1 MFLVNSRSP
10 HFTATTSSSASESLH
25 QWWHTFSRSY
35 GVNLPS
41 SLTRVLSS
49 ALEFS
54 SYLPV
59 SVYGT
64 VALLSRYEA
73 FPGSMG
79 STTLRKHS
87 LLRHHASM
95 LYRDPDLPKS
105 PIYTLKPGHPTPGLS
120 TLLRPPFTQT
130 IVIQYRNINLF
141 PIAYA
146 SRPRLRDRLTLSR
159 LT

>member
-1 MFLVNSRSP
+1 MFLVNSHNR
-10 HFTATTSSSASESLH
+10 HFTATASSSKRKSHHH
-25 QWWHTFSRSY
+25 QRYTFSRSY

-49 ALEFS
+49 ALVCS
-54 SYLPV
+54 THPPV

-64 VALLSRYEA
+64 VALLSRYED

-87 LLRHHASM
+87 LLRHHASV
-95 LYRDPDLPKS
+95 LYKDPDLPKS
-105 PIYTLKPGHPTPGLS
+105 SIYTLKPGLPTPGWS
-120 TLLRPPFTQT
+120 TLLRPPFAQT
-130 IVIQYRNINLF
+130 IYMQYRNINLF
-141 PIAYA
+141 PITYA

>member
-10 HFTATTSSSASESLH
+10 HFTATTSSSACESPH

-49 ALEFS
+49 ALGYS
-54 SYLPV
+54 PYLPV

-64 VALLSRYEA
+64 VTIVSRYEA

-79 STTLRKHS
+79 STTLVEHS
-87 LLRHHASM
+87 SFVITPQCYTRTRICLSPPSTRLN
-95 LYRDPDLPKS
+95 RDFQHPDGIPFCVPPS
-105 PIYTLKPGHPTPGLS
+105 LKQYYNSTGILTCFPST
-120 TLLRPPFTQT
+120 TLLS
-130 IVIQYRNINLF
+130 L
-141 PIAYA
+141 ALGA
-146 SRPRLRDRLTLSR
+146 D
-159 LT
+159 

>member
-10 HFTATTSSSASESLH
+10 RFSATTSCSTSKSLH
-25 QWWHTFSRSY
+25 KGWHTFSRSY

-49 ALEFS
+49 ALGYS
-54 SYLPV
+54 PYLPV

-64 VALLSRYEA
+64 VALLSRYED

-79 STTLRKHS
+79 STTLRKQS
-87 LLRHHASM
+87 FLRHHA
-95 LYRDPDLPKS
+95 LVLCKDPDLPKS
-105 PIYTLKPGHPTPGLS
+105 STYTLKPGHPTPGSS
-120 TLLRPPFTQT
+120 TLLRLPFTQM
-130 IVIQYRNINLF
+130 IIIQYRNINLF
-141 PIAYA
+141 PITYA
-146 SRPRLRDRLTLSR
+146 SRPRLRGRLTLSR

>member
-10 HFTATTSSSASESLH
+10 RFSATTLRSTSESLH
-25 QWWHTFSRSY
+25 KRWHTFSRSY

-64 VALLSRYEA
+64 VTYISRYEA

-79 STTLRKHS
+79 STTLRRQS

-105 PIYTLKPGHPTPGLS
+105 PIYTLKPGNPTPGWP

-130 IVIQYRNINLF
+130 IYMQYRNINLF
-141 PIAYA
+141 PITYA